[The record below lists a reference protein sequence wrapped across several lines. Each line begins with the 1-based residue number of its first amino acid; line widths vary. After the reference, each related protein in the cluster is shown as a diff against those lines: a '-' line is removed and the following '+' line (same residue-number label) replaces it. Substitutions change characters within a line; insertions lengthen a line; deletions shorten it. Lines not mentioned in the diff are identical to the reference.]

1 MFFDRRE
8 CLSVFIF
15 SVCLHYSLWIPSEML
30 CALHHWTAGK
40 GAAPDPRMPVGHQ
53 HGVAGELKEI
63 AFIFTFF
70 TMLKNSWVKGYSFF
84 PDFSLSRYFLV
95 ALLCFVWVAP
105 GCLGCGCALVLVWG
119 SSSAHLPHSTFS
131 SCELG
136 NAERCVHAEHGIGAR
151 YNLQVIFIFKY
162 Q

>member
-30 CALHHWTAGK
+30 CALYHWTAGK

-63 AFIFTFF
+63 AFIFIFF
-70 TMLKNSWVKGYSFF
+70 TMLKNSCVKGYSFL
-84 PDFSLSRYFLV
+84 PDFFTTTLFPPCPPLFGVSCPRLPGLW
-95 ALLCFVWVAP
+95 LCIGAGV
-105 GCLGCGCALVLVWG
+105 GRQL
-119 SSSAHLPHSTFS
+119 SSSATLHILQLWTGE
-131 SCELG
+131 CWTL
-136 NAERCVHAEHGIGAR
+136 CVCWTWHWS
-151 YNLQVIFIFKY
+151 
-162 Q
+162 